1 MSPSTSTYGKIKPST
16 YKSLGVRPAIN
27 GAGTYTTW
35 SGSRMIDVAAEAMV
49 EATNGYVAISDLME
63 KVGQRLADITG
74 AEWGYVA
81 SSCAGA
87 INNIAAAAITGG
99 DPEKM
104 WRLPDTT
111 GMKNEIIEEACLRSG
126 YEPVIQVTGARIVTV
141 ETESDLRAAVNER
154 TALIMIDGDSETRSK
169 IGVPRM
175 IAIGNE
181 LGIPVF
187 VDAAAQR
194 CDVPNRYL
202 KMGAD
207 AVAFSGGKCLRGPQ
221 STGLVLGK
229 KNLLWAAF
237 QNAAPHGTQGRGAKV
252 GKEEIMSLLAA
263 VEAFVLGRDH
273 AAEWKMWEGYL
284 ETVRLAVANLPSVKT
299 EIDQPGIANVTPYL
313 NVHWDAA
320 VIGATAG
327 QIIGALLE
335 GEPRIL
341 VNGMPDGVRVNPYML
356 EAGDAEIIA
365 KRLRD
370 LLTHPPVAA
379 PVPAVQPPT
388 VDVSGEWTINI
399 QFLASTS
406 THTMKVEQKGA
417 EFSGAYRSQYDRSE
431 VKGTLAGKTA
441 TFQATLKVGMFRPT
455 YVFTGVVTGG
465 TMSGTASVGQEWPVK
480 WSAKRS

>member
-1 MSPSTSTYGKIKPST
+1 MSPSTSTFGKIKPST

-27 GAGTYTTW
+27 CAGTYTTW

-49 EATNGYVAISDLME
+49 EATNGYVAISELME

-87 INNIAAAAITGG
+87 INNVVAAAITGG

-104 WRLPDTT
+104 LRLPDTT
-111 GMKNEIIEEACLRSG
+111 GMKNEILEEACLRSG
-126 YEPVIQVTGARIVTV
+126 YEPVIQITGAHVITV
-141 ETESDLRAAVNER
+141 ETETDMRAAINER
-154 TALIMIDGDSETRSK
+154 TALIMIDGDSGSRSK
-169 IGVPRM
+169 IGVERM

-181 LGIPVF
+181 YGIPVF

-194 CDVPNRYL
+194 VTVPNPYL

-229 KNLLWAAF
+229 KNLVWAAF
-237 QNAAPHGTQGRGAKV
+237 MNSAPHGTQARGAKV

-273 AAEWKMWEGYL
+273 DAEWKMWEGFL
-284 ETVRLAVANLPSVKT
+284 ETIRVAVADLPSIRT
-299 EIDQPGIANVTPYL
+299 EIEQPGICNVTPYL
-313 NVHWDAA
+313 LVHWDSA
-320 VIGATAG
+320 VIGATP
-327 QIIGALLE
+327 QLIQSTLSE

-341 VNGMPDGVRVNPYML
+341 VNGMADGLRFNPYML
-356 EAGDAEIIA
+356 EAGEAEIIA
-365 KRLRD
+365 KRLRE
-370 LLTHPPVAA
+370 LLTNPPKAA
-379 PVPAVQPPT
+379 PVPPVLPAAV
-388 VDVSGEWTINI
+388 DISGDWTLQI
-399 QFLASTS
+399 QFLTSTA
-406 THTMKVEQKGA
+406 THTMHVQQKGA
-417 EFSGAYRSQYDRSE
+417 ELSGTYRSQYDRSE
-431 VKGTLAGKTA
+431 IKGSVAGKTA
-441 TFQATLKVGMFRPT
+441 TFRVTFTVGMFHPG
-455 YVFTGVVTGG
+455 YEFTG
-465 TMSGTASVGQEWPVK
+465 TMEGDTLSGTASVGQEWPVK